1 MEPPKSQTR
10 KWLAIGLAALLA
22 WVAFLAT
29 AGRVIPPGDLG
40 APLLQASGV
49 PRPAE
54 FGWTLLDLDDK
65 PVDFATF
72 RGKPILLNI
81 WATWCG
87 PCLEEM
93 PSIANLAANRT
104 LKDKGVVFLC
114 VSTDDSSEALR
125 RFLKDKGW
133 GMTILRATS
142 IPTVFQTEG
151 IPATFL
157 IAPDGRIVTAE
168 VGAAKWDDPA
178 VIDFLQELAKPAA
191 DPKK

>member
-1 MEPPKSQTR
+1 MEPPQSATR
-10 KWLAIGLAALLA
+10 KWLAIGLAAVLA

-29 AGRVIPPGDLG
+29 AGRGIRPGELG
-40 APLLQASGV
+40 APSLQTSGA

-65 PVDFATF
+65 PVDFSTF

-81 WATWCG
+81 WATWCP
-87 PCLEEM
+87 PCREEM
-93 PSIANLAANRT
+93 PSIANLAANQR

-114 VSTDDSSEALR
+114 VSVDESSQALQS
-125 RFLKDKGW
+125 FLKDKNW

-142 IPTVFQTEG
+142 LPPAFQTEG

-157 IAPDGRIVTAE
+157 IAPDGKIVTAE
-168 VGAAKWDDPA
+168 VGSAKWDDPT
-178 VIDFLQELAKPAA
+178 VIDFLDKLAKPAG
-191 DPKK
+191 